1 MWPYSICSGP
11 PQLKKYCHNCHA
23 PRCSLTT
30 EYTLLQVL
38 SILCSERQMGRRGD
52 RRPKEVMNP
61 GCPSGKRNPRNR
73 LWQAGR
79 DNGTDHN
86 GTSSRLPKD
95 LGRVPAACACS
106 GKSGGVCGAMMRR
119 RYPQPVTAPPC
130 SCQGL
135 PGAWQIRQLIE
146 IRYNGPGL

>member
-1 MWPYSICSGP
+1 
-11 PQLKKYCHNCHA
+11 
-23 PRCSLTT
+23 
-30 EYTLLQVL
+30 
-38 SILCSERQMGRRGD
+38 MGRRGD

-95 LGRVPAACACS
+95 LGRVPAACAALA
-106 GKSGGVCGAMMRR
+106 KRR
-119 RYPQPVTAPPC
+119 RMRGYDAATLSAACNSPALFV
-130 SCQGL
+130 QGL
-135 PGAWQIRQLIE
+135 PGGVANTAADRNQIQWA
-146 IRYNGPGL
+146 GSVSV